1 MKIEEWDEYKHFIH
15 AVNDAVTNISSLPS
29 LTKITSHVFNTGGK
43 KLRPLIIMLSCSANG
58 GNYKEAINAGL
69 AIEGIHT
76 ASLVHDDILDEG
88 LMRRNQQTLHTLYGP
103 AAAILCG
110 DYLIAKA
117 IEWIS
122 VYENKIVW
130 DFGRSGALLSEGEVL
145 DAGIKRGEMTMDQ
158 YTECIFKKTAALFEI
173 SAKIG
178 ARIAVPG
185 DEKKIEKFGRF
196 GYEFGMAY
204 QIVDDLLEDFGV
216 YKDKESGVLSDS
228 LFSIHLRSMDADSAA
243 KETVAVAES
252 YLTRAKEELA
262 DIKESPAKEKL
273 FALVDYVNGL
283 MDSVRFAPSES

>member
-1 MKIEEWDEYKHFIH
+1 MKIEEWDEYNHFIN
-15 AVNDAVTNISSLPS
+15 AVNEAVSDISSLPS

-58 GNYKEAINAGL
+58 GNFKEATNACL

-88 LMRRNQQTLHTLYGP
+88 MMRRNQQTLHTLYGP

-110 DYLIAKA
+110 DFLIAKA

-122 VYENKIVW
+122 VYESKIVC
-130 DFGRSGALLSEGEVL
+130 DFGHSGALLSEGEVL

-158 YTECIFKKTAALFEI
+158 YIDCIYKKTAALFEI

-178 ARIAVPG
+178 SRIAVPG
-185 DEKKIEKFGRF
+185 DEEKIEKFGRF

-204 QIVDDLLEDFGV
+204 QIIDDLLEDFGV
-216 YKDKESGVLSDS
+216 YEDKESGVLSDS
-228 LFSIHLRSMDADSAA
+228 LFSIYMREMEADLAA
-243 KETVAVAES
+243 KEAVGVAEA
-252 YLTRAKEELA
+252 YLIRAKEELA
-262 DIKESPAKEKL
+262 GIRESPAKEKL
-273 FALVDYVNGL
+273 FALVDYVNDL
-283 MDSVRFAPSES
+283 MDSVRYTPSRS

>member
-1 MKIEEWDEYKHFIH
+1 MKIEEWDEYKHFIDS
-15 AVNDAVTNISSLPS
+15 VTDAVANISELPS
-29 LTKITSHVFNTGGK
+29 LTKIAGHVFNTGGK
-43 KLRPLIIMLSCSANG
+43 KLRPLIIMLSCGANNG
-58 GNYKEAINAGL
+58 DYKDATNACL

-122 VYENKIVW
+122 VYEQQIVW
-130 DFGRSGALLSEGEVL
+130 DFGHSGALLSEGEVM
-145 DAGIKRGEMTMDQ
+145 DAGIKRGEMTIEQ
-158 YTECIFKKTAALFEI
+158 YTECIYKKTAALFEI

-178 ARIAVPG
+178 SRIAVPG
-185 DEKKIEKFGRF
+185 NEEMIAKFGRF

-216 YKDKESGVLSDS
+216 YEDKESGVLSDS
-228 LFSIHLRSMDADSAA
+228 LFSIYLRSMDADSAA
-243 KETVAVAES
+243 KEAVGVAEA
-252 YLTRAKEELA
+252 YLGRAKEELA
-262 DIKESPAKEKL
+262 GAPDSLSKDKL
-273 FALVDYVNGL
+273 FALVDYVNDL
-283 MDSVRFAPSES
+283 MDSVRFAPS